1 VIYRVS
7 LSAQAR
13 KALVRLDRPTRDRI
27 VKRLKELAEEP
38 GDTRLSKILTLGDGK
53 RSSRVG
59 GLRIIF
65 RADHDRRELIVLT
78 VVPRGR
84 AYREL

>member
-1 VIYRVS
+1 MS
-7 LSAQAR
+7 SQAR
-13 KALVRLDRPTRDRI
+13 KVLARLDRPTRDRI
-27 VKRLKELAEEP
+27 IKRLKELAEAP
-38 GDTRLSKILTLGDGK
+38 GDVRLSKILTLGDGK

-65 RADHDRRELIVLT
+65 RADHDRQELTVLT

-84 AYREL
+84 AYREV